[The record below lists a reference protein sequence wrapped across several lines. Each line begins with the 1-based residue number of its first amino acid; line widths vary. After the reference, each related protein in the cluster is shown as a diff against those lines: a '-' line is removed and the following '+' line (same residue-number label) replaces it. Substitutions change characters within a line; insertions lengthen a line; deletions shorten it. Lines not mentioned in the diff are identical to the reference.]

1 MRRILSIAAVSVAL
15 AGCSL
20 FPISVELEDFS
31 LDVND
36 TTSGRICY
44 MEVSAAPQPQVGSLR
59 VSGVARYPRP
69 DGAPSVDAEFRFF
82 ARTTSP
88 GSGSV
93 VCVGGP
99 TAADEQVGSVS
110 ITRGGPDRPYSLSG
124 ASLTEGVRAG
134 RYWIGAS
141 VANSG
146 SFLGGILGDYGTVRF
161 DGNVATVTL
170 R

>member
-1 MRRILSIAAVSVAL
+1 MKRALTLAAASLTL
-15 AGCSL
+15 AGCAL
-20 FPISVELEDFS
+20 FPVSVTLQDFS

-36 TTSGRICY
+36 TTAGRICY
-44 MEVSAAPQPQVGSLR
+44 QEVNHAPQPQVGSLT
-59 VSGVARYPRP
+59 VSGVARYPKP
-69 DGAPSVDAEFRFF
+69 AGAPVVDARFDFF

-88 GSGSV
+88 GSGSL
-93 VCVGGP
+93 VCVSGP
-99 TAADEQVGSVS
+99 TAADQQVGSVS
-110 ITRGGPDRPYSLSG
+110 ITRGGPDRPYTLAG

-161 DGNVATVTL
+161 EGNVATVTL

>member
-1 MRRILSIAAVSVAL
+1 MSRLLLITAVPVAL

-36 TTSGRICY
+36 TTSGRVCY
-44 MEVSAAPQPQVGSLR
+44 VAVNAAPQPQVGSLR
-59 VSGVARYPRP
+59 VSGLARYPRP

-88 GSGSV
+88 GSGSLA
-93 VCVGGP
+93 CVSGP
-99 TAADEQVGSVS
+99 TAADEPVGSVS
-110 ITRGGPDRPYSLSG
+110 ITRGGPDQPYSLSG
-124 ASLTEGVRAG
+124 SSLTEGVRAG

-141 VANSG
+141 VASSG
-146 SFLGGILGDYGTVRF
+146 SFLGGILGDHGTVRF
-161 DGNVATVTL
+161 EGNVATVTL

>member
-1 MRRILSIAAVSVAL
+1 MRRLPSLAAVSLVL

-20 FPISVELEDFS
+20 FPVSIDLQDFA

-36 TTSGRICY
+36 TTAGRICY
-44 MEVSAAPQPQVGSLR
+44 TELRSAPQTQVGSLR
-59 VSGVARYPRP
+59 VSGIARYPRP
-69 DGAPSVDAEFRFF
+69 DGASSVDAQFRFF

-88 GSGSV
+88 GTGSL
-93 VCVGGP
+93 VCVSGP
-99 TAADEQVGSVS
+99 TAADEQVGAVS
-110 ITRGGPDRPYSLSG
+110 ITRGGPDQPYTLGG
-124 ASLTEGVRAG
+124 ASLTEGVREG

-146 SFLGGILGDYGTVRF
+146 SFLGGILGDFGTVRF
-161 DGNVATVTL
+161 QSNFATVTL

>member
-1 MRRILSIAAVSVAL
+1 MKRPLPLAAASLVL

-20 FPISVELEDFS
+20 FPVGIALQDFA

-44 MEVSAAPQPQVGSLR
+44 QEVSYAPQPQVGSLR
-59 VSGVARYPRP
+59 VAGVARYPRP
-69 DGAPSVDAEFRFF
+69 DGAEAVNAQFRFF

-88 GSGSV
+88 GTGSL
-93 VCVGGP
+93 VCVSGP
-99 TAADEQVGSVS
+99 TAADQQVGSVS
-110 ITRGGPDRPYSLSG
+110 ITRGGPDQPYTLSG
-124 ASLTEGVRAG
+124 PSLTEGVRAG

-161 DGNVATVTL
+161 EDNVATVTL